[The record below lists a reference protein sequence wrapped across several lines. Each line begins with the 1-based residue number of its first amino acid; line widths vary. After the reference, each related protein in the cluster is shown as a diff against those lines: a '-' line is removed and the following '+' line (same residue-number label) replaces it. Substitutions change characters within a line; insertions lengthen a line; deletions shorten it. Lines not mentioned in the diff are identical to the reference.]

1 MSKISVFLLLIIG
14 MLVGILG
21 SQFILKSQETPPF
34 DPSKNTTAVSAGSDQ
49 YSAPWSETDMVDV
62 IDKSL
67 HGTID
72 PSVMLVGA
80 FGDYLVVPNRFV
92 LASLNKEKA
101 WFTTMMLLD
110 AETGMTDFQLASLNL
125 FDLSEDNQNTLE
137 SRQVRERRR
146 SEFSNCYGID
156 ILLDRFVQS
165 SSDSEILIA
174 SLYKDDFMVMI
185 AEGRNYELWKQIL
198 SRFSSKAGDGGRCLD
213 AIVPHDL
220 Q

>member
-14 MLVGILG
+14 MLVGG
-21 SQFILKSQETPPF
+21 FGAQFILQSQKIPPF
-34 DPSKNTTAVSAGSDQ
+34 DAGENTTAVNAGSDL
-49 YSAPWSETDMVDV
+49 YSAPWSQTDMVDV

-67 HGTID
+67 RGTID

-156 ILLDRFVQS
+156 IVLDRHVQS
-165 SSDSEILIA
+165 SSDLEILIA

-185 AEGRNYELWKQIL
+185 SEGRNYELWKQIL
-198 SRFSSKAGDGGRCLD
+198 SRFSSKAGDDGRCLD
-213 AIVPHDL
+213 EIVPHDW
-220 Q
+220 